1 MKTEDL
7 ISMLA
12 TGAGAIE
19 APVAAPQRYA
29 VAIGWGAAGA
39 SLLLLAL
46 LQVRHDLGQAVWLP
60 MFWVKVGFVA
70 WLAAAS
76 LFAALRLSRPGAKIS
91 WVPIALGLPVLG
103 IWAIAA
109 FALIEADPLQRSK
122 LFFGETWKSCPL
134 LIAMLSVP
142 VFAAVLRTMK
152 DLAPTRLR
160 LAGFAAGLL
169 AGSVAAV
176 VYCLHCPEMEA
187 PFIGFWY
194 LLGVLIPAGVGA
206 LFGNSILRW

>member
-7 ISMLA
+7 ITMLA

-19 APVAAPQRYA
+19 SPPAAQRYA

-39 SLLLLAL
+39 AVLMLVL
-46 LQVRHDLGQAVWLP
+46 LQVRHDLVQALLLP
-60 MFWVKVGFVA
+60 MFWVKIGFVA
-70 WLAAAS
+70 WLAAGS
-76 LFAALRLSRPGAKIS
+76 LFAALRLSRPGAEIK
-91 WVPIALGLPVLG
+91 WVPVALGLPILG

-109 FALIEADPLQRSK
+109 FMLIDAEPVERSK
-122 LFFGETWKSCPL
+122 LFYGDTWKSCPL

-142 VFAAVLRTMK
+142 AFACVLRIMK
-152 DLAPTRLR
+152 DLAPTRPR

-169 AGSVAAV
+169 SGSVAAV
-176 VYCLHCPEMEA
+176 VYCLHCPEMGA

-194 LLGVLIPAGVGA
+194 LLGTLIPAGVGA
-206 LFGNSILRW
+206 LLGNSVLRW

>member
-7 ISMLA
+7 ISML
-12 TGAGAIE
+12 TSGTIAIDT
-19 APVAAPQRYA
+19 PAAAQRYT

-39 SLLLLAL
+39 TVLMLAL
-46 LQVRHDLGQAVWLP
+46 LQVRHDLGQALLLP

-70 WLAAAS
+70 WLAAGS
-76 LFAALRLSRPGAKIS
+76 LFAALRLSRPGAKIN
-91 WVPIALGLPVLG
+91 WVPVALCLPVLG

-109 FALIEADPLQRSK
+109 FTLIEVEPMERSK
-122 LFFGETWKSCPL
+122 LFFGDTWKSCPL

-142 VFAAVLRTMK
+142 VLVAVLRTMK
-152 DLAPTRLR
+152 DLAPTRPR

-169 AGSVAAV
+169 SGSVAAV
-176 VYCLHCPEMEA
+176 VYCLHCPEMGA

-194 LLGVLIPAGVGA
+194 LLGVLIPAGVGTV
-206 LFGNSILRW
+206 LGNSVLRW